1 MTFDSATTA
10 WLANLGVGGLLAY
23 AMFLLYRK
31 DMRENAER
39 MTDLVKQT
47 TERADA
53 SMAFVK
59 EQASALTRVA
69 TVLDR
74 LESRLD
80 LHDTNVAAR
89 R

>member
-39 MTDLVKQT
+39 MTDLVKHT

-59 EQASALTRVA
+59 EQAYALTRVA